1 MTARASIRYQPTM
14 APATPSIRSKAPLPA
29 LQSASD
35 HPALAALGIDAA
47 ALLNAV
53 PMGILVV
60 DPEGRVC
67 FMNQHLEMLT
77 GARAEQMAGL
87 PCAYVLRSRCC
98 VQQCA
103 GGRPADR
110 SKGGCRRDDI
120 IARDRRR
127 IPVRITATPLL
138 GPEGQRLGVMESI
151 EDLRA
156 SPGTGQVPGEP
167 YSFGDII
174 GQSPQMGRLFAM
186 LPVVAQS
193 DASVLITGETGTG
206 KDLLAEALHQAS
218 ERSKGPFVKINCG
231 ALPATLLESELFGH
245 KKGAFTGAVEDRP
258 GRFRMAHRGTLYL
271 TEIGDLPIPLQVKLL
286 TFLDDKIVYPL
297 GGSTG
302 YDADVRIVAAT
313 HRNLEDMVRRGRFRQ
328 DLFYRL
334 NVLRLEIPP
343 LRVREGDVRLLLD
356 YYLKRL
362 SVRLG
367 RSIEG
372 FSGRCLKILLHYDYP
387 GNVRELKNI
396 VEYCANL
403 CQEHRV
409 QPAHLPA
416 YLTEPKAATATR
428 PPAAASTPILSAR
441 QSGDP
446 HQNESGPERWRDV
459 EARMIR
465 EALVQARGNRSRA
478 AAMLGCSR
486 STLWRK
492 IRQFGIEV

>member
-1 MTARASIRYQPTM
+1 
-14 APATPSIRSKAPLPA
+14 
-29 LQSASD
+29 
-35 HPALAALGIDAA
+35 
-47 ALLNAV
+47 
-53 PMGILVV
+53 MGILVV
-60 DPEGRVC
+60 DAAGRVL
-67 FMNQHLEMLT
+67 FMNQHLELLT
-77 GARAEQMAGL
+77 GARADRVVGL
-87 PCAYVLRSRCC
+87 PCALVLRSRCC
-98 VQQCA
+98 VQQCT
-103 GGRPADR
+103 GSRPAAR
-110 SKGGCRRDDI
+110 GRGGCRQDDI
-120 IARDRRR
+120 LARDRRR
-127 IPVRITATPLL
+127 IPVRITTTPLL
-138 GPEGQRLGVMESI
+138 GSDGQRLGAMESI
-151 EDLRA
+151 EDLR
-156 SPGTGQVPGEP
+156 PVPGSGPASGGP

-174 GQSPQMGRLFAM
+174 GQSPQMERLFAM

-218 ERSKGPFVKINCG
+218 ERAKGPFVKINCG

-245 KKGAFTGAVEDRP
+245 QKGAFTGAVEDRP

-271 TEIGDLPIPLQVKLL
+271 TEIGDLPTPLQVKLL

-297 GGSTG
+297 GSAAG
-302 YDADVRIVAAT
+302 YPADVRVVAAT

-343 LRVREGDVRLLLD
+343 LRSREGDIRLLLD
-356 YYLKRL
+356 HYLKRL

-367 RSIEG
+367 RTIEG
-372 FSGRCLKILLHYDYP
+372 FAGRCLKILLHYDYP

-403 CQEHRV
+403 CQERRV
-409 QPAHLPA
+409 QPRHLPA
-416 YLTEPKAATATR
+416 YLTDPARPAATPR
-428 PPAAASTPILSAR
+428 PSAAGSPPLLPARKDPASPPGERIA
-441 QSGDP
+441 
-446 HQNESGPERWRDV
+446 ERWRDV
-459 EARMIR
+459 EVRMIR

>member
-1 MTARASIRYQPTM
+1 MM
-14 APATPSIRSKAPLPA
+14 
-29 LQSASD
+29 
-35 HPALAALGIDAA
+35 
-47 ALLNAV
+47 
-53 PMGILVV
+53 
-60 DPEGRVC
+60 
-67 FMNQHLEMLT
+67 
-77 GARAEQMAGL
+77 GL

-98 VQQCA
+98 VQQC
-103 GGRPADR
+103 GGSRPATR
-110 SKGGCRRDDI
+110 GKGGCRQDDL

-127 IPVRITATPLL
+127 IPVRITATPLF
-138 GPEGQRLGVMESI
+138 GPDGRRLGVMESI

-156 SPGTGQVPGEP
+156 APGPDRVSGEP

-218 ERSKGPFVKINCG
+218 ERAKGPFVKINCG

-271 TEIGDLPIPLQVKLL
+271 TEIGDLPMPLQVKLL

-297 GGSTG
+297 GSPTG
-302 YDADVRIVAAT
+302 YAADVRVVAAT

-343 LRVREGDVRLLLD
+343 LRVREGDVRLLLE

-362 SVRLG
+362 SARLG
-367 RSIEG
+367 RPIEG

-403 CQEHRV
+403 CQDRRA

-416 YLTEPKAATATR
+416 YLTDPK
-428 PPAAASTPILSAR
+428 PPAVLRSPIATPASHPSAEPGGGHR
-441 QSGDP
+441 PG
-446 HQNESGPERWRDV
+446 EGGTERWRDV